1 MASLHGHSQN
11 PLSLPFQ
18 PPHIFTLIWQRAG
31 DKTGTGIIVN
41 QIKIVNNNKKT
52 WYFLVRKMVS
62 TGHRSSRGQ
71 KLSDK
76 LGQKKSSTVVF
87 CYSPSCGRGGVLG
100 AAQCYSPVC
109 RGRTNSSGIEA
120 GTSKPAIIG
129 RSTTK
134 RGKTEHSKVS
144 TMVNVER
151 REKQETMQ
159 SSCYSH
165 SCFGGGDQCYSPTC
179 LAAGKKLKRQSSNVT
194 RVEVLKKSSL
204 NKSQGHRSL
213 GTSKRGRRIRK
224 EHGGSD
230 GLSDVSNLGN
240 SQGKRRS
247 LEGSCYAPSCSRPG
261 QCYSPLCNFSSKPS
275 NYDKER
281 LPQIPED
288 QTKRKT
294 SQAGLKTKLKA
305 CKDGRSVQNVAAK
318 NNFKRF
324 VAVSP
329 KIFRQERNVQ
339 DLLQACIKVPPV
351 GKRKSICFD
360 PALGK
365 SRPPTPVFIPNLYQR
380 KTDLSK
386 VERGLGPRED
396 DLLRPQ
402 KGSAN
407 PSVDKITSSHAC
419 YSPSCAGDQS
429 CYSPSC
435 PLNILLSQAKKE
447 KKKKKNQPVDQTF
460 CYSPT
465 CSARSENCL
474 EVLCRGN
481 SSAFPHR
488 HLITAC
494 YSPACNNKVTFVE
507 SQLGKGWNSKVS
519 DKMEDDQHFK
529 ENLCSEVSEAGKDL
543 SRNVGE
549 SARENTESATEDTE
563 RATEDTEHEE
573 AEQMEGNGVENYG
586 KENDIKEMARKTSIG
601 ETKPENQDKIE
612 STEREKTP
620 IKEKLVKEED
630 DLKQGIGH
638 NNQKAAQN
646 VPKVNSSGWGDQPI
660 KRLIE
665 PTQTGWVLKQ

>member
-1 MASLHGHSQN
+1 M
-11 PLSLPFQ
+11 
-18 PPHIFTLIWQRAG
+18 
-31 DKTGTGIIVN
+31 
-41 QIKIVNNNKKT
+41 KK
-52 WYFLVRKMVS
+52 
-62 TGHRSSRGQ
+62 
-71 KLSDK
+71 
-76 LGQKKSSTVVF
+76 
-87 CYSPSCGRGGVLG
+87 
-100 AAQCYSPVC
+100 
-109 RGRTNSSGIEA
+109 
-120 GTSKPAIIG
+120 
-129 RSTTK
+129 
-134 RGKTEHSKVS
+134 
-144 TMVNVER
+144 
-151 REKQETMQ
+151 
-159 SSCYSH
+159 
-165 SCFGGGDQCYSPTC
+165 
-179 LAAGKKLKRQSSNVT
+179 QSSNVT
-194 RVEVLKKSSL
+194 RVEVLKKSNL
-204 NKSQGHRSL
+204 GKSQGHRSL
-213 GTSKRGRRIRK
+213 ETSKRRRQIRK
-224 EHGGSD
+224 EQRGSG
-230 GLSDVSNLGN
+230 GLSNGSNMGN
-240 SQGKRRS
+240 SQVKRRS
-247 LEGSCYAPSCSRPG
+247 LDGSCYAPSCLRLG
-261 QCYSPLCNFSSKPS
+261 QCYSPLCNFSSKSS
-275 NYDKER
+275 NYDEEGDS
-281 LPQIPED
+281 QISED
-288 QTKRKT
+288 KDKRKT

-339 DLLQACIKVPPV
+339 DLLQACIKVAPV

-380 KTDLSK
+380 KTDLSE
-386 VERGLGPRED
+386 VEHGLGCRED
-396 DLLRPQ
+396 DLLRPR

-447 KKKKKNQPVDQTF
+447 KKKSQPVDQTF

-519 DKMEDDQHFK
+519 DKMEDDQHLK
-529 ENLCSEVSEAGKDL
+529 ESLCSEVSEAGKDL

-549 SARENTESATEDTE
+549 SATENTESATEDTE